1 MKREYYWLLNVTFG
15 AILAVLCG
23 AIILTT
29 IAVLG
34 LCSTH

>member
-1 MKREYYWLLNVTFG
+1 MRREHFWLIDVAFG
-15 AILAVLCG
+15 AFLAVLCG
-23 AIILTT
+23 ALILTT